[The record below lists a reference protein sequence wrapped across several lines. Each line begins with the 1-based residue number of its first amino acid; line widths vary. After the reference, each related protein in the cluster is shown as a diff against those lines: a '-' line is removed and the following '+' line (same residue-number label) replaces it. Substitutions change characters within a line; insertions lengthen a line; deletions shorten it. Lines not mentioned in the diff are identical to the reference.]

1 MRLRRD
7 SKMIKLSD
15 RDGLLLLLLLLLLLV
30 DYLLFSIVH
39 AGTPS
44 RMGRQKARV

>member
-15 RDGLLLLLLLLLLLV
+15 RDGLLLLLLLLLV
-30 DYLLFSIVH
+30 DYLLFRIVH